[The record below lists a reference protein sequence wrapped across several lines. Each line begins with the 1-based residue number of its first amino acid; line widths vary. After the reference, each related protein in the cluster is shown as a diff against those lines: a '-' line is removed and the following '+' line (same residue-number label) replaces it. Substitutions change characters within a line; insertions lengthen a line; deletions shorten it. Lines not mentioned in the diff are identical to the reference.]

1 MVTVGALNVIEVSKK
16 QYYIFKSNKLKEN
29 IGASEIIRFVTEE
42 LAQRICNSNKGEIIN
57 TGGGRSLF
65 YFENK
70 YNSISFVR
78 NYSFYLLENYPLLE
92 LFISS
97 VEYNPDK
104 DSIIEKIEELQIKLE
119 KKKARR
125 ENYSSILD
133 FGITEKCDSTRMPAV
148 CMINDNENE
157 NIYYSSESKSKIK
170 MFNEVSKN
178 KEYKKYA
185 VNFSEL
191 GISRNEKSFIAIT
204 HIDGNRMGKKIKL
217 LKNKY
222 ESLYNSEN
230 TNELNKK
237 YINDLQ
243 NFSNQIKIAFINA
256 FQKVVD
262 TIQANVEF
270 LKEKGLNIKDGVL
283 PIRKVILSGDDV
295 CYITDARIAIDCAAI
310 FLNELE
316 KYKVLDEKIT
326 ACAGI
331 AMVREKYPF
340 FKTYELSEQLCRQ
353 AKSSI
358 PDDVNESRL
367 DWHIVQGEYNNNL
380 NEIRNTMYRT
390 YDEKQL
396 LLRPLIV
403 SVDSD
408 GINHYRNFKK
418 DIQIINSGN
427 IPRNKVKNML
437 TELKKG
443 QKHTDTYIEIHQLY
457 TLLGSHRIGYK
468 TGFAADKCVLF
479 DAIETMDYYIPLH
492 DGEV

>member
-1 MVTVGALNVIEVSKK
+1 M
-16 QYYIFKSNKLKEN
+16 
-29 IGASEIIRFVTEE
+29 
-42 LAQRICNSNKGEIIN
+42 
-57 TGGGRSLF
+57 
-65 YFENK
+65 
-70 YNSISFVR
+70 
-78 NYSFYLLENYPLLE
+78 
-92 LFISS
+92 
-97 VEYNPDK
+97 
-104 DSIIEKIEELQIKLE
+104 
-119 KKKARR
+119 
-125 ENYSSILD
+125 
-133 FGITEKCDSTRMPAV
+133 
-148 CMINDNENE
+148 
-157 NIYYSSESKSKIK
+157 
-170 MFNEVSKN
+170 
-178 KEYKKYA
+178 
-185 VNFSEL
+185 
-191 GISRNEKSFIAIT
+191 
-204 HIDGNRMGKKIKL
+204 
-217 LKNKY
+217 
-222 ESLYNSEN
+222 
-230 TNELNKK
+230 
-237 YINDLQ
+237 Q

-408 GINHYRNFKK
+408 GINHYRNFKRTFK
-418 DIQIINSGN
+418 
-427 IPRNKVKNML
+427 
-437 TELKKG
+437 
-443 QKHTDTYIEIHQLY
+443 
-457 TLLGSHRIGYK
+457 
-468 TGFAADKCVLF
+468 
-479 DAIETMDYYIPLH
+479 
-492 DGEV
+492 